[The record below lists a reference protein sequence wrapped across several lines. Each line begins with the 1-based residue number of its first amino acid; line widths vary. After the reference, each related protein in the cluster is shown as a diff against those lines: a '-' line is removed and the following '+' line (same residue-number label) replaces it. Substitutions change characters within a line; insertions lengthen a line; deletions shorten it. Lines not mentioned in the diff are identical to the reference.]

1 MTGNWNSSVNARDEE
16 QRIGSERRKDVHC
29 GPTFQ
34 IREPYMMYVVAAII
48 AVTAFALVAFPLF
61 QRREEPELALQPL
74 DIEVDDLHSRREAVY
89 SAIKELD
96 FEYQLG
102 NLSQDDYQDLRNQYR
117 QKAASVLKEMDEI
130 SEVTPQSPDDRP
142 TREDEIEEVVRSLR
156 AKGGQKPARSKAKA
170 RFCPQCGAPAG
181 QADHF
186 CASCGSSLT
195 RACGG
200 CGAGLEPGD
209 SFCPVCGARAA
220 KGGK

>member
-1 MTGNWNSSVNARDEE
+1 
-16 QRIGSERRKDVHC
+16 
-29 GPTFQ
+29 
-34 IREPYMMYVVAAII
+34 MMYVVAAIV
-48 AVTAFALVAFPLF
+48 AVAAFALVAYPLF
-61 QRREEPELALQPL
+61 QRKEEPELALQPL

-117 QKAASVLKEMDEI
+117 QKAASVLKEMDELTQ
-130 SEVTPQSPDDRP
+130 VTPQSPDGRP
-142 TREDEIEEVVRSLR
+142 TREDEIEEGVRSLR

-181 QADHF
+181 QVDHF
-186 CASCGSSLT
+186 CASCGSALT